1 MHVKAR
7 GFASPGQAAAL
18 VIGIAHTHRAA
29 LEYLAL
35 LRENGADAA
44 AEGGAVAAGWEGAG
58 KAGGAVPGGE
68 GAGKA
73 GGAVPGGEGEGKVGG
88 GAGISTRA
96 GRRMAAASARRR
108 LMVLEREAGS
118 LFGGLGTISATTDI
132 YVR

>member
-18 VIGIAHTHRAA
+18 VIGIAHAHRAA

-44 AEGGAVAAGWEGAG
+44 AEGGAVAAGGEGAG

-68 GAGKA
+68 GAGK
-73 GGAVPGGEGEGKVGG
+73 GGG
-88 GAGISTRA
+88 GAGLSTRA

-132 YVR
+132 